1 MGHVGVSTVGSAGL
15 PASVLPHTHT
25 QPVHK
30 VSALLETGQGEAD
43 ETISVFPFVVRAIRA
58 GQE

>member
-1 MGHVGVSTVGSAGL
+1 MLVNLQWALLGCPPPQFSL
-15 PASVLPHTHT
+15 THT

-43 ETISVFPFVVRAIRA
+43 ETISVFPFMVRAIRA